1 MMYFTDEMLDRLIK
15 EDTPYLDLT
24 TTLLEIGE
32 KAGRIEFRVRE
43 DGIVACTEEA
53 ARILEKLGLVVIQC
67 TASGTKVVKKTVIL
81 VAEGKAEGLHLGW
94 KVCLNILEYCCGIAT
109 SAWQLVEKAQKV
121 NPNISVVVT
130 RKSFP
135 GTKELIIKAA
145 LAGGALPHRLGLSES
160 ILVFKQHLV
169 FLGGAEQLITIMP
182 KLQQKGCE
190 KKIIV
195 EVDTL
200 EDARKVA
207 LAGAD
212 ALQFDKVSPE
222 DLSRYVKEI
231 KMINKSI
238 TLIAAGGITIKN
250 ADLYAATGI
259 DAIATSA
266 IFHGKPLDIEAKMLN
281 LRS

>member
-24 TTLLEIGE
+24 TMLLEIGE
-32 KAGRIEFRVRE
+32 KEGRIEFRVRE

-53 ARILEKLGLVVIQC
+53 ARILRKLGLVVSQC

-81 VAEGKAEGLHLGW
+81 VAEGKAESLHLGW

-109 SAWQLVEKAQKV
+109 SAWQLVAKAQKV

-160 ILVFKQHLV
+160 VLVFKQHLV
-169 FLGGAEQLITIMP
+169 FLGGAEQLIAIMP
-182 KLQQKGCE
+182 KLQQRGCE

-200 EDARKVA
+200 EDARKLA
-207 LAGAD
+207 LAGVD
-212 ALQFDKVSPE
+212 ALQFDKVTPE

-231 KMINKSI
+231 KMINKNI
-238 TLIAAGGITIKN
+238 TLIAAGGITIVN

-281 LRS
+281 LCG